1 MTNEELGKHFE
12 KVGKL
17 PAATE
22 AFGRMRQ
29 DVSTTKQ
36 IVDCSLLLA
45 GIALQ
50 RKDWP
55 SAVAHATKVW
65 SMPNVQEHSG
75 SVGTSRIIA
84 GVGYIGQGN
93 YTEAARNFLMAD
105 YATSPSDYSHIAS
118 PNDIAVYGG
127 LLSLATM
134 DRNSLQSR
142 VLDSQNFRS
151 FLETEPQIR
160 KAISLFVNGRYSA
173 CLAILE
179 STRADY
185 LLDIYLFKHV
195 QDLYAKIRS
204 KCIMQYFI
212 PFSCVTLESLESAFA
227 APGASLEDELL
238 AMIRR
243 GTLKAKI
250 DTKNKVSTMLSVI

>member
-12 KVGKL
+12 KIGKL

-65 SMPNVQEHSG
+65 SMPNVQEHAG

-84 GVGYIGQGN
+84 GVGFMGQGN
-93 YTEAARNFLMAD
+93 YTEAARNFLAAD
-105 YATSPSDYSHIAS
+105 YATTPSDYSHVAS
-118 PNDIAVYGG
+118 PNDVAIYGG

-134 DRNSLQSR
+134 DRESLQSR

-179 STRADY
+179 STRSDF
-185 LLDIYLFKHV
+185 LLDIHLFKHV
-195 QDLYAKIRS
+195 KDLYAKIRS
-204 KCIMQYFI
+204 KCITQYFI

-227 APGASLEDELL
+227 APGASIEDELL
-238 AMIRR
+238 VMIRH

-250 DTKNKVSTMLSVI
+250 DTRNRVRVDFIC